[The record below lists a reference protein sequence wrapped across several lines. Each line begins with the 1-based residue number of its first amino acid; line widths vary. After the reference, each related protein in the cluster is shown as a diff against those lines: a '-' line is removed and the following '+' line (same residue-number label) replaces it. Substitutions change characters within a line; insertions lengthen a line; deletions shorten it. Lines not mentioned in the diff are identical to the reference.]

1 MIKKTAILIGATG
14 LVGSN
19 LLQKILADD
28 RFAFVVVFVRR
39 PTGIKD
45 QKLIEHIINFNEPQN
60 WQQLVRGDV
69 LFSALGTTLK
79 QAGSKDAQYKI
90 DFTYQYNFAKA
101 AAENG
106 VPVYVLVSS
115 AMANPNSR
123 IFYTRIKGELEA
135 AVKKLLFQSVQILQP
150 GMLAGLRKEERAGE
164 KIGAAV
170 IKFLNILGIAKKQ
183 KPIDAA
189 IVAQAMINV
198 SFSENEKLG
207 VYSLLQVFEA
217 ADLQS
222 SRAHTS
228 AEYLTT

>member
-1 MIKKTAILIGATG
+1 MIKKTAIIIGATG

-19 LLQKILADD
+19 LLQKILADE

-39 PTGIKD
+39 STGIKD
-45 QKLIEHIINFNEPQN
+45 QKLSEHIINFDEPQT

-79 QAGSKDAQYKI
+79 QAESKEAQYKI
-90 DFTYQYNFAKA
+90 DFTYQYNFAKV

-123 IFYTRIKGELEA
+123 IFYTRIKGELEV

-150 GMLAGLRKEERAGE
+150 GMLAGLRKEQRPGE
-164 KIGAAV
+164 TIGGAI
-170 IKFLNILGIAKKQ
+170 IKFLNKLGIAKQQ
-183 KPIDAA
+183 KPIDTA
-189 IVAQAMINV
+189 IVAQAMINI
-198 SFSENEKLG
+198 SFRENEKLG
-207 VYSLLQVFEA
+207 VYSLLKVFEA
-217 ADLQS
+217 ADLES
-222 SRAHTS
+222 SRATTS
-228 AEYLTT
+228 A